1 MNSEKTNKIAGFIQ
15 SEYSLELP
23 SKVVALISK
32 LIEKGTDD
40 SIITDTIKK
49 CITEST
55 HRWKQSDDGRGNIFQ
70 FPLYY
75 QKTHMYSAHDFSIW
89 SDKGEGYQ
97 AYELISSIERKLLGM
112 DKDLEALKQRV
123 EKYALLREIESSLS
137 GIIQMVDELESRID
151 DHNAGKIES
160 IPIDDVFKELE

>member
-1 MNSEKTNKIAGFIQ
+1 MNNENANKITGFIQ

-23 SKVVALISK
+23 PKVVALISK
-32 LIEKGTDD
+32 LNEMGTDD
-40 SIITDTIKK
+40 SIITDEIKK

-55 HRWKQSDDGRGNIFQ
+55 HRWKQSDDGRGNIFP

-75 QKTHMYSAHDFSIW
+75 QKTHMYSAHDISIW

-97 AYELISSIERKLLGM
+97 AYELISSIERKLLGT

-123 EKYALLREIESSLS
+123 EKYALLREIENSLL
-137 GIIQMVDELESRID
+137 GII
-151 DHNAGKIES
+151 
-160 IPIDDVFKELE
+160 